1 MDIAVCHYI
10 KKIMIFAMHM
20 AEQVIK
26 VTKSTQICPFSDKF
40 DYTLAYKPLIF
51 HLLEHAHVKILGV
64 G

>member
-1 MDIAVCHYI
+1 
-10 KKIMIFAMHM
+10 MIFAMHM

-40 DYTLAYKPLIF
+40 GYKLAYKPLIF
-51 HLLEHAHVKILGV
+51 CLLEHAYVNSFGV

>member
-1 MDIAVCHYI
+1 MDIAVCHYV
-10 KKIMIFAMHM
+10 KKIVTFAKHM

-40 DYTLAYKPLIF
+40 GYKLAYKPLIF
-51 HLLEHAHVKILGV
+51 RLLERAHVKILGV

>member
-1 MDIAVCHYI
+1 MDIAVCHYV

-40 DYTLAYKPLIF
+40 GYKLAYKPLIF
-51 HLLEHAHVKILGV
+51 RLLEHAHVKILGA

>member
-1 MDIAVCHYI
+1 MAVCHYI

-40 DYTLAYKPLIF
+40 GYKLAYKPLIIRP
-51 HLLEHAHVKILGV
+51 LEYAYVNSFGV